1 MTDLFYCVVVCS
13 DHMEGGQSRGLLQT
27 NPSPMSGG
35 LVIAEGTLEG
45 PAIIGCMG
53 RFPAKSAT
61 VSFNQRLLSPVDFL
75 LDNDVSWVIFVRR
88 EVDNSSPGIS

>member
-1 MTDLFYCVVVCS
+1 MRFYDVVVIRGCQT
-13 DHMEGGQSRGLLQT
+13 DGGQSRGFLQAI
-27 NPSPMSGG
+27 PSPMSGG
-35 LVIAEGTLEG
+35 LVIAEGTLES